1 MAAFGPTGGEQAIIG
16 DTVNVASRLERLT
29 RRLDTAL
36 AVSDET
42 LTRDGDALRAWL
54 RPVGA
59 VRLPGCGPRRVWIA
73 AGFRNC

>member
-1 MAAFGPTGGEQAIIG
+1 MAAFGLTGGEQAIIG

-42 LTRDGDALRAWL
+42 LRAISGRDGDEMRARLRLA
-54 RPVGA
+54 GTM
-59 VRLPGCGPRRVWIA
+59 RLPGCGPRPVWVA
-73 AGFRNC
+73 T